1 VLETV
6 ITVGSKET
14 RALVKFRS
22 DTSEIGFADLMSH
35 CRMLTES
42 QTEEFSNLTNESV
55 TLELAHKVL
64 IRCLYEH
71 INNNM

>member
-6 ITVGSKET
+6 ITIGSKET
-14 RALVKFRS
+14 RALVKLRS
-22 DTSEIGFADLMSH
+22 DTSEIGFADLMTQ

-55 TLELAHKVL
+55 ALELAHKVL
-64 IRCLYEH
+64 IRCLYEY
-71 INNNM
+71 INNM